1 MDSFPGKDP
10 APGHP
15 WASAPVPARDQTH
28 VRSWNTA
35 PGTSQDQTHIPSQIT
50 DPGTIQKLTPGPS
63 QDPSSGPSGAVSSD
77 FSQSFRAT
85 VTDPAQIIKIRKK
98 CSSS

>member
-28 VRSWNTA
+28 VRSRNTA
-35 PGTSQDQTHIPSQIT
+35 PGTSRDQTHVPSQNIS
-50 DPGTIQKLTPGPS
+50 PGTLQKLTPGPS
-63 QDPSSGPSGAVSSD
+63 QDPSSGPSGAASSD
-77 FSQSFRAT
+77 LSQSFRAT
-85 VTDPAQIIKIRKK
+85 ATDPAHKHQKK
-98 CSSS
+98 NFSSS